1 MAFSYQG
8 GRRLKWG
15 WARDGFSTR
24 ASEALWMFSRTVN
37 AQLSLHPMP
46 AGPPKALA
54 SLRMG
59 PGKGRPG
66 GDKWAQLL
74 SPFWATGSK
83 H

>member
-8 GRRLKWG
+8 GIRLKWS
-15 WARDGFSTR
+15 WARAGSPPV
-24 ASEALWMFSRTVN
+24 ASE
-37 AQLSLHPMP
+37 AQLSLHAMP
-46 AGPPKALA
+46 ARPPKVLA
-54 SLRMG
+54 SLRMD

-74 SPFWATGSK
+74 SPFWATGPK